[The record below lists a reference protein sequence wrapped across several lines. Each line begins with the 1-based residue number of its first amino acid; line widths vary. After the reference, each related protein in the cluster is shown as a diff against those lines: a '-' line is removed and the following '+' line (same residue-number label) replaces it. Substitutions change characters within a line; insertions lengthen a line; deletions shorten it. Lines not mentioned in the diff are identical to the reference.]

1 MARQRTLPKRPTRSR
16 IQTCI
21 AGGVHERVDLYC
33 AHYGISEARFFEA
46 AALEKLDGLGD
57 AKTIARQLELM
68 NEQLEIMSEHANLF
82 VQLWMQNTPPLANE
96 ERDAARRQMTARYQI
111 FAEQIVKNLSG
122 ARGFL
127 STFQQRRRTPQL
139 QRREEQESRRS
150 TPAATAVALP

>member
-21 AGGVHERVDLYC
+21 SGEVHERVDLYC

-46 AALEKLDGLGD
+46 AALEKLDGMGD

-82 VQLWMQNTPPLANE
+82 VQMWMQNTQPLANE
-96 ERDAARRQMTARYQI
+96 ERDAARRQMTARYKS
-111 FAEQIVKNLSG
+111 FAEQLIKNLSG
-122 ARGFL
+122 GRGFL
-127 STFQQRRRTPQL
+127 STFHQRRRKSLLEKRDERDSSSSVAQ
-139 QRREEQESRRS
+139 
-150 TPAATAVALP
+150 PAA

>member
-1 MARQRTLPKRPTRSR
+1 
-16 IQTCI
+16 
-21 AGGVHERVDLYC
+21 
-33 AHYGISEARFFEA
+33 
-46 AALEKLDGLGD
+46 
-57 AKTIARQLELM
+57 M